1 MPHFIFGI
9 TNTKFLGL
17 FGFSARGNIAY
28 SALQFTACL
37 ILFHFKYGLSTILEN
52 GIFAGGIMVLILF
65 YLFGK
70 VAMDLGEK
78 SLALDSLHKA
88 AIFDCAPFRGNL
100 VYNKIMLDVAQTDT
114 HPLIDFEALVS
125 SHLLEG
131 DAFIDD
137 TYVQNTYYQLLTT
150 DLSKIIKHIFQI

>member
-1 MPHFIFGI
+1 MEIIDFIIGVLLVNAMPHFIFGI

-70 VAMDLGEK
+70 
-78 SLALDSLHKA
+78 
-88 AIFDCAPFRGNL
+88 
-100 VYNKIMLDVAQTDT
+100 Y
-114 HPLIDFEALVS
+114 
-125 SHLLEG
+125 
-131 DAFIDD
+131 
-137 TYVQNTYYQLLTT
+137 LLT
-150 DLSKIIKHIFQI
+150 IFNKNK